1 MRQFTVIILLLLS
14 ANVAAHTHE
23 QCLLTAIETAADS
36 TTLGELR
43 ASCHGELAMAGVDA
57 PASEKTSAIQQ
68 RITFEQQETGWN
80 PFVLVPHK
88 PNYLVIGH
96 QFSEPNTA
104 PFDAEDPSNTIDFQ
118 PWETKFQLS
127 LKVPLARGLFG
138 NGSLYAA
145 YTNRSFWQQFNKD
158 SSSPF
163 RETNHEPEAW
173 LSFVKPERNWLGVNV
188 PVIRTG
194 FSHQSNG
201 QSGGLSRSWN
211 RLYAEFIMEK
221 NDFYFSVK
229 PWWRIPEQRT
239 DDDNA
244 DIGKYMGNFEL
255 RGLYKH
261 KAHSFDVMVRNNL
274 RGDNKGAIELGWS
287 FPLSGRVRG
296 YVQWFSGYGESLI
309 DYDAYTNS
317 LNFGI
322 QLSDWL

>member
-1 MRQFTVIILLLLS
+1 MKQLVVIILLLLS
-14 ANVAAHTHE
+14 VNATAQTHKA
-23 QCLLTAIETAADS
+23 CLLTALATAADS

-43 ASCHGELAMAGVDA
+43 ALCAEDVMVVEEA
-57 PASEKTSAIQQ
+57 ASPTTISAIQQ
-68 RITFEQQETGWN
+68 RIRFEQQDAGWN

-96 QFSEPNTA
+96 QFSAPNTA
-104 PFDAEDPSNTIDFQ
+104 PFDTEDPSNTIDFQ

-138 NGSLYAA
+138 KGSLYAA

-173 LSFVKPERNWLGVNV
+173 LSFVKPERKWLGVHI

-201 QSGGLSRSWN
+201 QAGALSRSWN
-211 RLYAEFIMEK
+211 RVYAEFLMEK
-221 NDFYFSVK
+221 NDFYFSFK
-229 PWWRIPEQRT
+229 PWWRVTEAAD

-244 DIGKYMGNFEL
+244 DIGKYMGTFEL
-255 RGLYKH
+255 RSLYKH
-261 KAHSFDVMVRNNL
+261 KAHTFDVMVRNNL
-274 RGDNKGAIELGWS
+274 RGDNKGAIEFGWS
-287 FPLSGRVRG
+287 FPISGRVRG
-296 YVQWFSGYGESLI
+296 YAQWFNGYGESLI

-317 LNFGI
+317 VNFGI